1 MKKILAIAKKDAIVR
16 FASKSEWLFFLIL
29 PVVFT
34 FLLAGGTPSGDQDPR
49 IPLLVADEAHTPISR
64 QLIDEL
70 ESSTAIRPEVTTRQ
84 DAQSQFDERRATT
97 VFIIPAGLDLQA
109 LQNGS
114 AQVELLQQPNN
125 LDALVAERAV
135 QTAIRR
141 VSSSISAAQ
150 TAVTQRAAIKPFASE
165 AEKQTYF
172 EASLK
177 LAQNFQKQ
185 APERVTVIEGSTSDQ
200 VDYDPRANASAG
212 QLITWVFIPLFGIC
226 ALFAFER
233 RQGTLRRLLIAP
245 ANKATFLLG
254 TISGQVSMALVQM
267 LLLVGFG
274 ILVLKLSWGNDPLA
288 LFVILLTSALAAA
301 AFGTTMGTF
310 IKTESQASG
319 LSIMFGMVFALMGGC
334 WYPLELFPPTIQ
346 NMVKILPTTWAMQ
359 GMLDLVLR
367 GGGLQDILPGGGGPA
382 WVRGAL
388 LQPGRMALPLRM
400 RHPSPSQQQTKV
412 PREAEVFPFTSV
424 I

>member
-177 LAQNFQKQ
+177 LA
-185 APERVTVIEGSTSDQ
+185 
-200 VDYDPRANASAG
+200 
-212 QLITWVFIPLFGIC
+212 
-226 ALFAFER
+226 
-233 RQGTLRRLLIAP
+233 
-245 ANKATFLLG
+245 
-254 TISGQVSMALVQM
+254 
-267 LLLVGFG
+267 
-274 ILVLKLSWGNDPLA
+274 
-288 LFVILLTSALAAA
+288 
-301 AFGTTMGTF
+301 
-310 IKTESQASG
+310 
-319 LSIMFGMVFALMGGC
+319 
-334 WYPLELFPPTIQ
+334 
-346 NMVKILPTTWAMQ
+346 KIFKS
-359 GMLDLVLR
+359 
-367 GGGLQDILPGGGGPA
+367 
-382 WVRGAL
+382 
-388 LQPGRMALPLRM
+388 
-400 RHPSPSQQQTKV
+400 RHRNV
-412 PREAEVFPFTSV
+412 
-424 I
+424 